1 MDAKPFGAT
10 FVWQHSVASGYLAG
24 PGLHERLL
32 DIGCEE
38 LPPAAR
44 RAPLGL
50 AFAVRDRP
58 TGFAP
63 EVLLTALRA
72 DDGWRL
78 GEQLSDLTELVRDVQ
93 RIDPRSGLISLH
105 EPVHERVEAGKRF
118 FHRRR

>member
-10 FVWQHSVASGYLAG
+10 FAWQHSVASGCLAG

-58 TGFAP
+58 TGFTP
-63 EVLLTALRA
+63 VVLLTALRA
-72 DDGWRL
+72 DDGRRL
-78 GEQLSDLTELVRDVQ
+78 GKQLPDLAQFVRDVQ
-93 RIDPRSGLISLH
+93 RIDPRSRLIGLD
-105 EPVHERVEAGKRF
+105 EAVHERVEARKRF
-118 FHRRR
+118 FHGCR